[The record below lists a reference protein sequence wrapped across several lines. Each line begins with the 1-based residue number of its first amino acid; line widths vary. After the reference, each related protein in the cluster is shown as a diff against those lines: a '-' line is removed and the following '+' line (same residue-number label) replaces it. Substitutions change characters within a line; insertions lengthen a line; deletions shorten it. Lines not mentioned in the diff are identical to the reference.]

1 MRPEPQ
7 GTFNDVTT
15 TSLTARRR
23 FAMVDVMKVPV
34 SENPSNALRWNLE
47 YQRVISSRDKNIR
60 QSARTLI
67 ISQFEQFPEVLL
79 AVAVLSTIN
88 TIKK

>member
-15 TSLTARRR
+15 PSLTARRR